1 MNVIC
6 YGFIAHHTLFVKM
19 LVYQYVLI
27 VKFLDSS
34 SNIRLFFGTFEA
46 FPALKGGSSA

>member
-6 YGFIAHHTLFVKM
+6 YGFIAHHKLFVKM
-19 LVYQYVLI
+19 LVYRYVVM

-34 SNIRLFFGTFEA
+34 DI
-46 FPALKGGSSA
+46 